1 MRKFLALLLTCV
13 MVLGLAACGTPA
25 APSATEAVP
34 ETVTVSNMDE
44 FLAALG
50 SCRTIVMEPGYY
62 CLSDAADYGEETGS
76 VAYEWEDTYD
86 GYELTLKEVQELT
99 IIGGGMGKT
108 VLEALPRMAYVL
120 TLMNCNDVT
129 LQGITIGHVE
139 MAEGCEGGV
148 VRLDD
153 CTNVHLEG
161 LGLYGCGTDGVFAND
176 CRNITV
182 NGCHIY
188 DCSANGIVLDECSN
202 VSICNSMIYDLGGEV
217 EDAFSF
223 LDLWNCDAVTVD
235 NCSVF
240 NCDLCSLICLYT
252 DEVSEDIVIKNT
264 AFHGNWV
271 SIGAF
276 EIYDGTITM
285 DNCVFAGNQVDYWY
299 APDVEFTVK
308 RADGTRLSE
317 EDFMMLNSGGYTS
330 FTDVPPGDVTVS
342 NIDEFLAALG
352 SYRTITME
360 PGNYCLSDA
369 AGYGMWSDNPY
380 YDWVEGYDGYELN
393 LNDIE
398 ELTIIG
404 SGTDQTFLEAL
415 PRSVAVMHLTNC
427 FYITVRDMTIGHVE
441 MAQACEGA
449 VLELDSS
456 AAVNLENLGLYGCGT
471 VGVSAFDSGDIAV
484 SGCHIY
490 DCSTFGLFLYN
501 CDNVNITGCT
511 IDHIGTEGDGAM
523 SILDVNW
530 CGTITMDS
538 CIVSDCNVSTLVY
551 EMDCMGDIVIRNTT
565 FRDNRVKGPAFEQ
578 TSEFTT
584 VDGCT
589 FAGNTVRSWYD
600 PASEFRVKDGSG
612 EPISEMAFWTMN
624 N

>member
-25 APSATEAVP
+25 APSATEAAS
-34 ETVTVSNMDE
+34 ETVTVSNIDE

-62 CLSDAADYGEETGS
+62 CLSDAADYGKETGS
-76 VAYEWEDTYD
+76 VAYDWEDTYD

-108 VLEALPRMAYVL
+108 VLEALPRQADVL
-120 TLMNCNDVT
+120 TLTNCNDVT

-148 VRLDD
+148 IRLDN
-153 CTNVHLEG
+153 CTDVRLEG
-161 LGLYGCGTDGVFAND
+161 LGLYGCGTDGVLADD
-176 CRNITV
+176 CRDITV
-182 NGCHIY
+182 SGCHIY
-188 DCSANGIVLDECSN
+188 DCSANGIVLDECSD
-202 VSICNSMIYDLGGEV
+202 VTICNSMIYDLGSEV

-223 LDLWNCDAVTVD
+223 LNLWGCDAVTVD

-240 NCDLCSLICLYT
+240 NCDLCSLIYLCS
-252 DEVSEDIVIKNT
+252 DGAAKDIVIKNT

-271 SIGAF
+271 SMGAF

-299 APDVEFTVK
+299 APDMEFTVK

-317 EDFMMLNSGGYTS
+317 KDFAMLNSGGYTS

-380 YDWVEGYDGYELN
+380 YEWVEGYDGYELN
-393 LNDIE
+393 LKDIE

-404 SGTDQTFLEAL
+404 SGMDQTYLEAL

-456 AAVNLENLGLYGCGT
+456 AVVNLENLGLYGCGT
-471 VGVSAFDSGDIAV
+471 EGVSAIDSGDLTV

-490 DCSTFGLFLYN
+490 DCSTFGVFLYN

-511 IDHIGTEGDGAM
+511 IDHIGTEGDDAM
-523 SILDVNW
+523 SILDVIW
-530 CGTITMDS
+530 CGTITMDN
-538 CIVSDCNVSTLVY
+538 CTVSDCNVSTLVY
-551 EMDCMGDIVIRNTT
+551 ELDCMGDIVIRNTT
-565 FRDNRVKGPAFEQ
+565 FRDNRVNGPAFEQ

-584 VDGCT
+584 VDGCI
-589 FAGNTVRSWYD
+589 FAGNTVGSWYD
-600 PASEFRVKDGSG
+600 PACDFRVKDGSG